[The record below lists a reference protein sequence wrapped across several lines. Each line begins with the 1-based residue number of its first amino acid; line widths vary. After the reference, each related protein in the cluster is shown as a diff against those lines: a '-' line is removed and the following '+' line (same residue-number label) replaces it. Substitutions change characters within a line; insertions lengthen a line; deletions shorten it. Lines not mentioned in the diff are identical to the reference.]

1 MQKSLEVRNAYLDA
15 QEVAAGVSPIMKLLT
30 GAMPANCAAAQTG
43 TVVATLPLP
52 SDWML
57 PASGGV
63 KSKSGTWED
72 VAADAGGLAGY
83 YRIYSNDGSKC
94 HFQGIVSQPWA
105 ASTAFA
111 VGQQVNADGGKVY
124 KCTTAGTSA
133 ASGGPA
139 GTGASITDGGC
150 VWQYIGVAELILDNT
165 NFALGQAFAISNY
178 SWTAGNA

>member
-1 MQKSLEVRNAYLDA
+1 MQKSVEVRNAYLDA
-15 QEVAAGVSPIMKLLT
+15 QEVACGVSPVMRLLT
-30 GAMPANCAAAQTG
+30 GAMPTNTAAAQTG
-43 TVVATLPLP
+43 TVLATLALP
-52 SDWML
+52 SDWMGA
-57 PASGGV
+57 ASGGV

-83 YRIYSNDGSKC
+83 YRIMSNDLSKC
-94 HFQGIVSQPWA
+94 HFQGLVSQPWV
-105 ASTAFA
+105 ASAAFA
-111 VGQQVNADGGKVY
+111 VGQQVNADSGKVY

-133 ASGGPA
+133 SSGGPT

-165 NFALGQAFAISNY
+165 NFALGQAFAVSAY